1 MNYVASTLTV
11 AVLAASAGAA
21 ATLSAVETNLYW
33 PEVQGPHCDSYE
45 SAIKQLEDNFVTLA
59 TERCADHGHHASSIE
74 HVHYHLHKVTSEWQ
88 HYQRAIARDV
98 QVQCPTDPSG
108 L

>member
-1 MNYVASTLTV
+1 MNNFVSTLTV
-11 AVLAASAGAA
+11 ALLTASAGAT
-21 ATLSAVETNLYW
+21 ATSTVIETNLYW

-45 SAIKQLEDNFVTLA
+45 SAIEQLEDNIVALA
-59 TERCADHGHHASSIE
+59 TERCADHGHHAPSIE

-98 QVQCPTDPSG
+98 QVQSP
-108 L
+108 

>member
-1 MNYVASTLTV
+1 MNYVASALTV
-11 AVLAASAGAA
+11 AILAASTGVAVAS
-21 ATLSAVETNLYW
+21 TVVETNLYW

-45 SAIKQLEDNFVTLA
+45 SAIEQLEDNIVALA
-59 TERCADHGHHASSIE
+59 TERCADRGHHAPSIE

-98 QVQCPTDPSG
+98 QVQCPMTASG
-108 L
+108 Q

>member
-1 MNYVASTLTV
+1 LNYVASALTV
-11 AVLAASAGAA
+11 AILAASTGVAVAS
-21 ATLSAVETNLYW
+21 TVVETNLYW

-45 SAIKQLEDNFVTLA
+45 SAIEQLEDNIVALA
-59 TERCADHGHHASSIE
+59 TERCADHGHHAPSIE

-98 QVQCPTDPSG
+98 QVQCPMTASG
-108 L
+108 Q

>member
-1 MNYVASTLTV
+1 
-11 AVLAASAGAA
+11 
-21 ATLSAVETNLYW
+21 
-33 PEVQGPHCDSYE
+33 
-45 SAIKQLEDNFVTLA
+45 VTLA

>member
-1 MNYVASTLTV
+1 MNNFVSTLTV
-11 AVLAASAGAA
+11 ALLTASAGAT
-21 ATLSAVETNLYW
+21 ATSTVIETNLYW
-33 PEVQGPHCDSYE
+33 PEVQGPRCDSYE
-45 SAIKQLEDNFVTLA
+45 SAIKQLEDNIVALA
-59 TERCADHGHHASSIE
+59 TERCADHGYHAPSIE

-98 QVQCPTDPSG
+98 QVQCPMDANG

>member
-11 AVLAASAGAA
+11 AILAASAGAA
-21 ATLSAVETNLYW
+21 ATSTAAETNLYW
-33 PEVQGPHCDSYE
+33 PEVKGRHCNSYE
-45 SAIKQLEDNFVTLA
+45 SAIKQLEDNIVTLA
-59 TERCADHGHHASSIE
+59 TERCADHGHHAPSIE

-88 HYQRAIARDV
+88 HSQRAITRDV
-98 QVQCPTDPSG
+98 QVQCPMDSSG

>member
-11 AVLAASAGAA
+11 AILAASASAA
-21 ATLSAVETNLYW
+21 ATSTAAETNLYW

-45 SAIKQLEDNFVTLA
+45 SAIQQLEDNIVTLA
-59 TERCADHGHHASSIE
+59 TERCADHGHHAPSIE

-88 HYQRAIARDV
+88 HYQRAIARDA
-98 QVQCPTDPSG
+98 QVQCPMDSSG